1 MLCIVARRTRYCDQY
16 WQPRMYEI
24 PMTAFATSVNEA
36 GCLEIGNKFPDL
48 WRHLFNAPFHV
59 A

>member
-1 MLCIVARRTRYCDQY
+1 MH
-16 WQPRMYEI
+16 EI
-24 PMTAFATSVNEA
+24 PMTAFATSVSEA

-48 WRHLFNAPFHV
+48 RRHLFIAPFYV